1 MPVRHHLRM
10 CQKCIDAGATEC
22 SPSVFYTSGFIV
34 QPSVLL
40 FTGLDI
46 KVRKARVFQG
56 ASAVNA

>member
-1 MPVRHHLRM
+1 MLGQLSVRH
-10 CQKCIDAGATEC
+10 Q
-22 SPSVFYTSGFIV
+22 SFYTSGLIV